1 MQQTS
6 NQLHW
11 SLISSL
17 VANLLIHLYAVYSFQ
32 DSKVDAEAPHANGAP
47 NGYARVDRRV
57 RDAEEFEL
65 EGLTDDDDDD
75 EPLVHKEGRTNGHVA
90 L

>member
-1 MQQTS
+1 MNLYHDIVTDYET
-6 NQLHW
+6 
-11 SLISSL
+11 
-17 VANLLIHLYAVYSFQ
+17 VANLLIHLYAVYAFQ
-32 DSKVDAEAPHANGAP
+32 DTKGDAEAPLANGAP

-65 EGLTDDDDDD
+65 EGLTDDEDDD
-75 EPLVHKEGRTNGHVA
+75 EPLVQKEGRTNGRVA

>member
-1 MQQTS
+1 
-6 NQLHW
+6 
-11 SLISSL
+11 LIAVANPST
-17 VANLLIHLYAVYSFQ
+17 VANLLIHLYAVHAWGQ
-32 DSKVDAEAPHANGAP
+32 DSKADAETPHENGAP

-75 EPLVHKEGRTNGHVA
+75 EPLVHKEGRKNGHVA